1 MVCQFERL
9 IYPNNAQN
17 IDMSSFMI
25 AAYRPCEKIFDL
37 DGNLVTQIKAVGY
50 CLPISGSLRY
60 DMRGKWNKNSKH
72 GVQFEVETYDEVI
85 IPNKDGII
93 AYLSSGQIS
102 GVGPKIAEKIYKTF
116 GDKTL
121 DILDQDPEQL
131 LLVPGISEV
140 KLKKIVDSY
149 LTNRGARDVV
159 AFLAPHGIS
168 ANRAVK
174 FYQKYGN
181 KTMEIVKEH
190 PYTLCELS
198 GIGFNT
204 ADRIAKSMGFEDLAP
219 DRVDAGIQYALID
232 AESRGH
238 LCLEKHEFMKSV
250 IKLLDTQELT
260 EDMVANRAL
269 KMVTESKLECYMG
282 FVYRIQTARAEKHL
296 AYMVYKQLEKGR
308 CPTLYNIESKLD
320 AFEKR
325 RNITMADEQR
335 QAVITALSNGVSIIT
350 GGPGT
355 GKTMIQ
361 RAILEIYKSYNP
373 RKNICCCA
381 PTGKAARRMA
391 QSTGEPAYTVH
402 KVLNIRANDDGS
414 FSEAQK
420 IDADLILIDEV
431 SMLDIYLAGRVF
443 DALKDTAQIV
453 LIGDADQLPSVGPGA
468 VLSELLESE
477 QIPFVRLDKVFRQS
491 FGSRIA
497 ENAKII
503 RHGNLNLDYG
513 DDFQFISSMN
523 LAWSQETIVELY
535 KQEIAKY
542 GVDNVAILSPY
553 RQKTETGVNALNERI
568 RDIVNPPARGKAE
581 VGDDKKLFRLGDK
594 VMQIKNDE
602 DINNGAVGY
611 IVDIDRHDNAVS
623 IYIDFGEG
631 RIVEYGESDLE
642 KLSLGYASTIHKS
655 QGSEYRSVIIN
666 LQCVHSIMLTR
677 PLIYTAITRSK
688 DRVII
693 VGERKALCI
702 AINRTDTEKRGTN
715 LATRLKNYINK

>member
-9 IYPNNAQN
+9 IYPNNPQN

-50 CLPISGSLRY
+50 CLPISSSLRY
-60 DMRGKWNKNSKH
+60 NMQGKWNKNSKH

-93 AYLSSGQIS
+93 AYLSSGQIN
-102 GVGPKIAEKIYKTF
+102 GVGPKIAEKIYRTF

-131 LLVPGISEV
+131 LLVPGISET

-190 PYTLCELS
+190 PYTLCELN

-250 IKLLDTQELT
+250 IKLLDTHNLT
-260 EDMVANRAL
+260 EDMVANRTL
-269 KMVTESKLECYMG
+269 KMVADGKLECYMG
-282 FVYRIQTARAEKHL
+282 CVYRNQTARAEKHL
-296 AYMVYKQLEKGR
+296 AYMVYKQLDKGR
-308 CPTLYNIESKLD
+308 SATLYNIESKLD

-361 RAILEIYKSYNP
+361 RAILEIYKSYYP
-373 RKNICCCA
+373 RKRICCCA
-381 PTGKAARRMA
+381 PTGKAARRMS
-391 QSTGEPAYTVH
+391 QSTGLPAYTVH

-414 FSEAQK
+414 FTEAQK
-420 IDADLILIDEV
+420 IDADLILIDEI

-443 DALKDTAQIV
+443 DALKDNAQIV
-453 LIGDADQLPSVGPGA
+453 LIGDAEQLPSVGPGA
-468 VLSELLESE
+468 VLSELLECQ

-497 ENAKII
+497 ENAKLI
-503 RHGNLNLDYG
+503 RHGNLNLEYG

-568 RDIVNPPARGKAE
+568 RDIVNPPARTKAE
-581 VGDDKKLFRLGDK
+581 VGEDKRLFRLGDK

-631 RIVEYGESDLE
+631 RIVEYDESDLE

-666 LQCVHSIMLTR
+666 LQCAHSIMLTR

-715 LATRLKNYINK
+715 LATRIKNYTN